1 MDISKAVDG
10 TLVFESEFAVDTGDV
25 EFMKRLF
32 TDSAQSLV
40 RFTSWRRRSDGVI
53 IGTYTGAW
61 NRVLGDGLM
70 IYAISETRTG
80 VMERRFFPGNIR
92 ASMQSMWTFT
102 RMGRS
107 RVIARNVTRLNPSGT
122 PWFVP
127 VRFLAKRCIQKTM
140 RKMRSRV
147 MVENLTAFL

>member
-1 MDISKAVDG
+1 MDISKTADG

-53 IGTYTGAW
+53 IGTYIGAW
-61 NRVLGDGLM
+61 NRVLGDGRM
-70 IYAISETRTG
+70 IYAISETRNG
-80 VMERRFFPGNIR
+80 VLERRFFPGNMD
-92 ASMQSMWTFT
+92 ASMQSKWTFT
-102 RMGRS
+102 RVGRS
-107 RVIARNVTRLNPSGT
+107 RVVAKNVTRLNPTGA

-140 RKMRSRV
+140 RKIRTRV